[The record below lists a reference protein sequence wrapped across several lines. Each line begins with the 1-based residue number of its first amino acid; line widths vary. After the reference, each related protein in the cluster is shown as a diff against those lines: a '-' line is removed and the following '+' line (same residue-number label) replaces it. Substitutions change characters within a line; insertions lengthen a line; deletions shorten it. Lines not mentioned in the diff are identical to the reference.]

1 MNALGFTTTH
11 WSRVLRA
18 QSDDPVHARRAL
30 AELCASYRH
39 PLEAFLRY
47 SGMSAA
53 DAQELA
59 QQFFTVD
66 LVEHGRLR
74 RVQKKE
80 NRRFRSWLLRALKDR
95 VYKERRRAL
104 AQQRGGGV
112 EHVAVCPDDEGV
124 LAEAIAAVAPADRL
138 YDREFAKAVI
148 QRAITRVEE
157 AYRRRGKG
165 ETFEALKDRLPGVR
179 ETRGYESTAEE
190 LGLSPEAVRKAAEY
204 LKSRIA
210 AAVRTEVRGLL
221 EVGEDVDDE
230 IRQLQA
236 ALSAGVA

>member
-18 QSDDPVHARRAL
+18 QSDDPVHARQAL

-39 PLEAFLRY
+39 PLEAFLRC

-53 DAQELA
+53 DAEEFA
-59 QQFFTVD
+59 QQFFAVD
-66 LVEHGRLR
+66 LVERGDLR
-74 RVQKKE
+74 WVRKE
-80 NRRFRSWLLRALKDR
+80 DRRFRSWLLRALKDR
-95 VYKERRRAL
+95 VYKERRRAM

-112 EHVAVCPDDEGV
+112 EHVAVSPGDDAV
-124 LAEAIAAVAPADRL
+124 LAEAPGAVIPADRL

-148 QRAITRVEE
+148 QRAIDRVEA
-157 AYRRRGKG
+157 AYRRRGKAK
-165 ETFEALKDRLPGVR
+165 TFEALKDRLPGVR
-179 ETRGYESTAEE
+179 ETRGYGSTAEE

-204 LKSRIA
+204 LKSRVA
-210 AAVRTEVRGLL
+210 AAVRTEVRSLL
-221 EVGEDVDDE
+221 EVGEDVEDE

-236 ALSAGVA
+236 ALSGGA